1 MSYLKEYWAFQ
12 AKFQQEF
19 NMKLILTEEQEFLR
33 DTAKDFAQERTPI
46 THFRSLR
53 DNNDQ
58 NLWDKDIWQEMVN
71 LGWSGILI
79 PEEFG
84 GSNFGVAGI
93 SVILQECGKTLTPS
107 PLFSTGV
114 LGAYAIS
121 NFGTQEQ
128 KEQYLPKIVNG
139 QITTALAVDES
150 SHHDPSKTS
159 LTAEKKDDKYL
170 LNGKKTFVID
180 GASADVLIVLTRTSG
195 NSGELAGL
203 TLFIIDSNADGINKI
218 KLDMADSRN
227 YANINF
233 NDVKCSNQDILGA
246 LESGGET
253 VESILDIGRIAI
265 SAEMLGNAESAF
277 ETTIEYLKQRKQFG
291 VLIGTFQAL
300 QHRAAAMFC
309 EIELTKS
316 AVMAAVHGADE
327 RSNELQRLSSLTK
340 TIAGETLHLVSN
352 EAIQMHG
359 GIGVTDEYDLGF
371 FIKRSRVAEQIF
383 GSSTYHTERY
393 ANLSG
398 F

>member
-1 MSYLKEYWAFQ
+1 
-12 AKFQQEF
+12 
-19 NMKLILTEEQEFLR
+19 MKLILTEEQEFLR
-33 DTAKDFAQERTPI
+33 DTAKDFAQERTPVA
-46 THFRSLR
+46 HFRELR

-58 NLWDKDIWQEMVN
+58 NLWDKEIWQEMVN

-128 KEQYLPKIVNG
+128 KEKYLPKIVNG
-139 QITTALAVDES
+139 EITTALAVDES

-159 LTAEKKDDKYL
+159 LTAEKNKDNYI

-233 NDVKCSNQDILGA
+233 NDVTCSNQDILGA
-246 LESGGET
+246 LETGGET

-327 RSNELQRLSSLTK
+327 RSNELQRLSSLAK

>member
-1 MSYLKEYWAFQ
+1 
-12 AKFQQEF
+12 
-19 NMKLILTEEQEFLR
+19 MKLILTEEQEFLR
-33 DTAKDFAQERTPI
+33 DTAKNFAQERTPVA
-46 THFRSLR
+46 HFRALR
-53 DNNDQ
+53 DSNDQ

-84 GSNFGVAGI
+84 GSYFGVAGI

-139 QITTALAVDES
+139 EITTALAVDES

-159 LTAEKKDDKYL
+159 LKAEKKEDNYI

-265 SAEMLGNAESAF
+265 SAEMLGNAESPF

-327 RSNELQRLSSLTK
+327 RSNELQRLSSLAK

>member
-1 MSYLKEYWAFQ
+1 
-12 AKFQQEF
+12 
-19 NMKLILTEEQEFLR
+19 MKLILTEEQEFLR
-33 DTAKDFAQERTPI
+33 DTAKDFAQERTPV

-53 DNNDQ
+53 DNNDE
-58 NLWDKDIWQEMVN
+58 NLWDEDIWQEMVN

-84 GSNFGVAGI
+84 GSDFGVAGI

-128 KEQYLPKIVNG
+128 KEKYLPKIVSG
-139 QITTALAVDES
+139 EITTALAVDES
-150 SHHDPSKTS
+150 SHHDPCKT
-159 LTAEKKDDKYL
+159 LFKAEQKGNDFL

-180 GASADVLIVLTRTSG
+180 GASADVLIILARTSG
-195 NSGELAGL
+195 NSGDLAGL
-203 TLFIIDSNADGINKI
+203 TLFIIESDFDGIKKI

-227 YANINF
+227 YANIEF
-233 NDVKCSNQDILGA
+233 NDVECSNKSILGA
-246 LESGGET
+246 VESGGET
-253 VESILDIGRIAI
+253 VERILDIGRIAM

-277 ETTIEYLKQRKQFG
+277 ETTIDYLKQRKQFG

-300 QHRAAAMFC
+300 QHRAAEMFC

-316 AVMAAVHGADE
+316 AVMAAIHGADE
-327 RSNELQRLSSLTK
+327 NSNELQRLSSLAK
-340 TIAGETLHLVSN
+340 TIAGETLNLVSN

>member
-1 MSYLKEYWAFQ
+1 
-12 AKFQQEF
+12 
-19 NMKLILTEEQEFLR
+19 MKLILTEEQEFLR
-33 DTAKDFAQERTPI
+33 DTAKDFAQERTPV

-53 DNNDQ
+53 DNKDE

-84 GSNFGVAGI
+84 GSDFGVAGI

-128 KEQYLPKIVNG
+128 KEKYLPKIVSG
-139 QITTALAVDES
+139 EITTALAIDES
-150 SHHDPSKTS
+150 SHHDPSKT
-159 LTAEKKDDKYL
+159 LFKAEQKGSDFL

-180 GASADVLIVLTRTSG
+180 GASADILVILARTSG
-195 NSGELAGL
+195 NSGDLAGL
-203 TLFIIDSNADGINKI
+203 TLFIVESNVDGIKKI

-227 YANINF
+227 YANIEF
-233 NDVKCSNQDILGA
+233 NDVECSNKSILGA

-253 VESILDIGRIAI
+253 VERILDIGRIAM

-277 ETTIEYLKQRKQFG
+277 ETTIDYLKQRKQFG

-300 QHRAAAMFC
+300 QHRAAEMFC

-316 AVMAAVHGADE
+316 AVMAAIHGADE
-327 RSNELQRLSSLTK
+327 NSNELQRLSSLAK
-340 TIAGETLHLVSN
+340 TIAGETLNLVSN

>member
-1 MSYLKEYWAFQ
+1 
-12 AKFQQEF
+12 
-19 NMKLILTEEQEFLR
+19 MKLILTEEQEFLR
-33 DTAKDFAQERTPI
+33 DTAKNFAQERTPVA
-46 THFRSLR
+46 HFRALR
-53 DNNDQ
+53 DSNDQ

-121 NFGTQEQ
+121 NFGTHEQ

-139 QITTALAVDES
+139 EITTALAVDES

-159 LTAEKKDDKYL
+159 LTAEKKDDKYI

-180 GASADVLIVLTRTSG
+180 GASADVLIVLARTSG

-203 TLFIIDSNADGINKI
+203 TLFIIDSNADGIDKT

-316 AVMAAVHGADE
+316 AIMAAVHGADE
-327 RSNELQRLSSLTK
+327 RSNELQRLSSLAK